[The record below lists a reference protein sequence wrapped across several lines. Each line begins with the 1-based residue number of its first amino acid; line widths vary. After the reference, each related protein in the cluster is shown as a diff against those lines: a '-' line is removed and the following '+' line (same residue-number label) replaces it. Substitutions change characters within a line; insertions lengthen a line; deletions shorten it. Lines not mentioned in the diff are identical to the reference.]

1 MTGLR
6 CAARACTVPLT
17 TEIAVAIYPVI
28 GGAHYSAHSTTGFF
42 MTTVPTLTNP
52 DMTARIARVTALA
65 RTPGHVS
72 GTAPDAVDI
81 EAWGH
86 VGDPLAEDLIS
97 EMRERKLMGGDL
109 FLSARSLETSGLPAA
124 VAFFADVESVP
135 EWADFD
141 LMKSGARM
149 GNRNPL
155 GMLLG
160 FHGGL
165 AFTYIDPAT
174 ATVMGSTGRLTDPGM
189 VFRRRYW
196 ETARGFMGALDV
208 DGMRPGGAS
217 WEHWVRIRLMH
228 TMIRLGIER
237 GGRWDYTEGAPIS
250 QLATASCAHI
260 FGTYRVEI
268 ICIST
273 CTRRARTPARSPTT

>member
-1 MTGLR
+1 
-6 CAARACTVPLT
+6 
-17 TEIAVAIYPVI
+17 
-28 GGAHYSAHSTTGFF
+28 

-97 EMRERKLMGGDL
+97 DMRERKLMGGDL
-109 FLSARSLETSGLPAA
+109 FLSARSQETSGLPAA

-174 ATVMGSTGRLTDPGM
+174 ATVMGSTGR
-189 VFRRRYW
+189 
-196 ETARGFMGALDV
+196 
-208 DGMRPGGAS
+208 
-217 WEHWVRIRLMH
+217 
-228 TMIRLGIER
+228 
-237 GGRWDYTEGAPIS
+237 
-250 QLATASCAHI
+250 
-260 FGTYRVEI
+260 
-268 ICIST
+268 
-273 CTRRARTPARSPTT
+273 SPTRVWCSVVATGKPREDSSGLSTSTGCVQAVQAGSIGYEFA